1 MGDFNDNPLN
11 DSFKITLRTTGNSET
26 SVNEFLYNPMEILY
40 RKGVGSLAYRDRWE
54 LFDQIIITSNLMHN
68 NKGQYFYWKA
78 GVYMPEYLL
87 TQIGRYKYYP
97 FRTYAAGK
105 YQGGYSDHLPVY
117 LFLIREVQ

>member
-11 DSFKITLRTTGNSET
+11 NSFKNTLKTTGKVRDADNS
-26 SVNEFLYNPMEILY
+26 SIFNPMEELY

-54 LFDQIIITSNLMHN
+54 LFDQILITSNLLERMEGH
-68 NKGQYFYWKA
+68 YFYWKA

-87 TQIGRYKYYP
+87 SPTGKYRMYP
-97 FRTYAAGK
+97 YRTYAGGS

-117 LFLIREVQ
+117 LILLRQVD